1 MIVHISNL
9 TGAALTGR
17 MESGDNNPIGTV
29 WVPPGYVRLDSRHA
43 QPALALNFL
52 FLDNVGDW
60 SLADYTT
67 AKELSIFVV
76 RLPDGALRHLTVET
90 Y

>member
-9 TGAALTGR
+9 TGAAITGR
-17 MESGDNNPIGTV
+17 VESGDNDPIGTL
-29 WVPPGYVRLDSRHA
+29 WVPPGYTRLDSRHSQA
-43 QPALALNFL
+43 ALAPNFL

-60 SLADYTT
+60 SFADYIN
-67 AKELSIFVV
+67 ASELNISIV
-76 RLPDGALRHLTVET
+76 RLPDGSLRHLTIET